1 MSLTDVSI
9 EDNPGF
15 AGGMPI
21 HPPSDSF
28 TFQRPLKNGKCNL
41 RKSLAWDSAFF
52 TNAGMV
58 YVKCISEFYSI
69 LFLLQGLLLFTG
81 VLDPEELSSIIEGA
95 ETGVKHNS
103 FLPGIQEELSKSTD
117 SISTFQS
124 DLTLESLEADLF
136 CDIRASIQRC
146 SKSSTT
152 GNSCGSKIL
161 RKEKSTDGC
170 CKYCDSFFS

>member
-1 MSLTDVSI
+1 MESVICAKAWPGIAHFLQILVWFMSNVFRNFIPLITIVSVL
-9 EDNPGF
+9 
-15 AGGMPI
+15 
-21 HPPSDSF
+21 
-28 TFQRPLKNGKCNL
+28 RP
-41 RKSLAWDSAFF
+41 A
-52 TNAGMV
+52 
-58 YVKCISEFYSI
+58 
-69 LFLLQGLLLFTG
+69 LQGLLLFTG

-95 ETGVKHNS
+95 ETCVKQNS

-170 CKYCDSFFS
+170 CKYCDSFFC